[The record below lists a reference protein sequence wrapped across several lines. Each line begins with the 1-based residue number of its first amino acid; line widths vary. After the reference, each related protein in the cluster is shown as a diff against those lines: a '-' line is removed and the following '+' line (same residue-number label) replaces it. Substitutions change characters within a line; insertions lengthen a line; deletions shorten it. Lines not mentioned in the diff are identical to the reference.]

1 MAKKRKKV
9 LLSSFSIILIL
20 IFVLGIISHLL
31 PNAKFVGEEIINGSA
46 LLDKL
51 DYEDWIK
58 HIEKSSNPETVDE
71 NWVEASTFF
80 VIRETDQ
87 RIIGMVDIRHRINK
101 FLALFGGHIG
111 YSVRPSE
118 RKKGYGTK
126 ILEMALKY
134 AKTINIQRVMLA
146 CYKENEG
153 SRKII
158 VKCGGKLAGEY
169 TYIDNKIIQIYW
181 IDN

>member
-1 MAKKRKKV
+1 MAECGIVDAYKGAEGRKEADCQKQDP
-9 LLSSFSIILIL
+9 S
-20 IFVLGIISHLL
+20 G
-31 PNAKFVGEEIINGSA
+31 PG
-46 LLDKL
+46 
-51 DYEDWIK
+51 WIK

>member
-1 MAKKRKKV
+1 MDN
-9 LLSSFSIILIL
+9 LIL
-20 IFVLGIISHLL
+20 VKPTIDLKEKALEYKKEHFD
-31 PNAKFVGEEIINGSA
+31 NGEQIINGSA

-58 HIEKSSNPETVDE
+58 HIEKSSNPNTVDE
-71 NWVEASTFF
+71 NWVDASTVF
-80 VIRETDQ
+80 VLRELDK
-87 RIIGMVDIRHRINK
+87 RSIWKVDIRHRLNK
-101 FLALFGGHIG
+101 FLAHFGGHIG

-126 ILEMALKY
+126 ILEKGLKY
-134 AKTINIQRVMLA
+134 AKTINIRRVMLA
-146 CYKENEG
+146 CYKDNEG
-153 SRKII
+153 SKKII
-158 VKCGGKLAGEY
+158 VKCGGKLAEEY

>member
-1 MAKKRKKV
+1 MDN
-9 LLSSFSIILIL
+9 LIL
-20 IFVLGIISHLL
+20 VKPTIDLKEKALEYKKEHFD
-31 PNAKFVGEEIINGSA
+31 NGEEIINGSA

-126 ILEMALKY
+126 ILESMPLEEFTEKFNRLGATKL
-134 AKTINIQRVMLA
+134 AKEYDVNRRTIYRYLNNAKLL
-146 CYKENEG
+146 EG
-153 SRKII
+153 SETI
-158 VKCGGKLAGEY
+158 
-169 TYIDNKIIQIYW
+169 
-181 IDN
+181 

>member
-1 MAKKRKKV
+1 MDN
-9 LLSSFSIILIL
+9 LIL
-20 IFVLGIISHLL
+20 VKPTIDLKEKALEYKKEHFD
-31 PNAKFVGEEIINGSA
+31 NGEEIINGSA

-58 HIEKSSNPETVDE
+58 HIEKSSNPETEDE

-146 CYKENEG
+146 CYKDNEG

>member
-1 MAKKRKKV
+1 MDN
-9 LLSSFSIILIL
+9 LIL
-20 IFVLGIISHLL
+20 VKPTIDLKEKALEYKKEHFD
-31 PNAKFVGEEIINGSA
+31 NGEQIINGSA

-58 HIEKSSNPETVDE
+58 HIEKSSVDE
-71 NWVEASTFF
+71 NWVDASTFF
-80 VIRETDQ
+80 VLRELDK
-87 RIIGMVDIRHRINK
+87 RIIGMVDIRHRLNK
-101 FLALFGGHIG
+101 FLAHFGGHIG

-126 ILEMALKY
+126 ILEKGLKY
-134 AKTINIQRVMLA
+134 AKTINIRRVMLA
-146 CYKENEG
+146 CYKDNEG
-153 SRKII
+153 SKKII
-158 VKCGGKLAGEY
+158 VKCGGKLAEEY